1 MVKKRPAGLVIAEAT
16 CGDIAE
22 MHRIRMVVRE
32 NILSDPARVKPS
44 DYERMMTNQ
53 RGKAWVGKL
62 DGTIRG
68 FSFADLQRRNLW
80 ALFVEPGYEGRGL
93 GRFLHERAVDW
104 LFKNG
109 AQRVWLTT
117 DAGTRARI
125 FYDRAGWR
133 ETGIDAS
140 GECRLEID
148 QESWDSRKREESQ
161 SLGERGPT
169 LP

>member
-1 MVKKRPAGLVIAEAT
+1 MAEKRAAGLIIAEAT
-16 CGDIAE
+16 SADIAA

-44 DYERMMTNQ
+44 DYERMMTNN
-53 RGKAWVGKL
+53 RGKAWVGKV

-68 FSFADLQRRNLW
+68 FSFADLQKRNLW
-80 ALFVEPGYEGRGL
+80 ALFIEPGFEGRGL
-93 GRFLHERAVDW
+93 GRLLHERAVGW
-104 LFKNG
+104 LFENG
-109 AQRVWLTT
+109 APTVWLTT
-117 DAGTRARI
+117 DPGTRART

-148 QESWDSRKREESQ
+148 RESWNSRKQESAQRR
-161 SLGERGPT
+161 LTP
-169 LP
+169 